1 MGEVDVD
8 TKTLL
13 DELLGAGRELGQDVT
28 SKGSEAAGRVFDLP
42 ESGPERDA
50 ALSNLGKGAA
60 AAGVLAL
67 LLGTGG
73 GRKLTGTALKLG
85 SVAAIGGVAW
95 KAWNNWQSKQQ
106 ASGAAAPQA
115 AMAAPTPVD
124 TLTGDAA
131 DARSM
136 RLLRAM
142 LAAARADGHVDDEEQ
157 RRIEERLKDLDLPA
171 DAVAV
176 LQAELKKPLE
186 PNDVADGVTDMEEAA
201 EIYLASLTV
210 IDLDNFLE
218 RAWLDEL
225 ARALALPDGLLQ
237 ELYDRGKGG

>member
-1 MGEVDVD
+1 MD

-13 DELLGAGRELGQDVT
+13 DELLNAGRELGNDVAT
-28 SKGSEAAGRVFDLP
+28 KGSGVADRVFDLP
-42 ESGPERDA
+42 DAGPERDA
-50 ALSNLGKGAA
+50 ALSGLGKGAA
-60 AAGVLAL
+60 AAGALAL

-73 GRKLTGTALKLG
+73 GRKLTGAALKLG

-95 KAWNNWQSKQQ
+95 KAWNNWQSKQG
-106 ASGAAAPQA
+106 ASSATQNPTQGAL
-115 AMAAPTPVD
+115 AAPTPVD
-124 TLTGDAA
+124 KLSGEASN
-131 DARSM
+131 ARSM

-142 LAAARADGHVDDEEQ
+142 LAAARADGHVDETEQ
-157 RRIEERLKDLDLPA
+157 QRIEARLADLDLPA
-171 DAVAV
+171 DAIAS

-225 ARALALPDGLLQ
+225 ARALALPDALLQ
-237 ELYDRGKGG
+237 ELYERGTR